1 MRRLSQLMRT
11 PLFSLLAIS
20 IAFCIRAFASFGR
33 PIARFPDSLGY
44 DTFQLFGSI
53 DRFWPIPFIY
63 SLVQSDTSRVALH
76 VIVGG
81 IAWAWCALLLSRI
94 SKYPRI
100 VLSSVLLLGLSPQV
114 VRYDLAILSESLGI
128 SFMVLAV
135 ASSLHLQQ
143 RRTTSSVV
151 LWLLSVSLCAHTR
164 PAQLLILFVVLVP
177 PTYKFLQSKGRQIS
191 ATTFALLLV
200 LLAGFLQLTENS
212 NTSALNFYTVLQERV
227 LTNDVRF
234 QWFSNHG
241 MPVTEEMREA
251 LGYDYAANFPKDI
264 SDIIAL
270 PVGQQ
275 PPALMR
281 AGGPEL
287 ARWIRDDGWT
297 TYAKY
302 IATHPSDSL
311 SRLTSLTNKT
321 LSPPNDD
328 FLPLD
333 NGPMIPRVLFGSWEL
348 WSAMGLVA
356 TAIIFLKNR
365 REFTMVGGFVL
376 ATVSVYA
383 LSMLTSGIEH
393 PRHAVTSAVA
403 MRLIPLVA
411 VVLALPRTKP
421 KAELDESVDERS

>member
-1 MRRLSQLMRT
+1 MRT

-20 IAFCIRAFASFGR
+20 IAFCIRAFASVGR

-44 DTFQLFGSI
+44 DTFQLVGSI
-53 DRFWPIPFIY
+53 DRFWPIPFLY
-63 SLVQSDTSRVALH
+63 SLVQSDSARVALH
-76 VIVGG
+76 VIVGS

-100 VLSSVLLLGLSPQV
+100 VRSAVLLLGLSPQV
-114 VRYDLAILSESLGI
+114 ARYDLAILSESLGI

-135 ASSLHLQQ
+135 AASINLQ
-143 RRTTSSVV
+143 RRRSTSSVV
-151 LWLLSVSLCAHTR
+151 IWLLTVSLCAHTR
-164 PAQLLILFVVLVP
+164 PAQLLILFVVLATPAYNFVH
-177 PTYKFLQSKGRQIS
+177 SKGRQLS
-191 ATTFALLLV
+191 ATTLGLLLV

-234 QWFSNHG
+234 QWFSDHG
-241 MPVTEEMREA
+241 MPVTGGMREA
-251 LGYDYAANFPKDI
+251 LGYDYAANFPKEI

-281 AGGPEL
+281 AGGPDL

-302 IATHPSDSL
+302 IAMHPRDSL

-348 WSAMGLVA
+348 WTVMGLAA

-365 REFTMVGGFVL
+365 REFVMVSGFVL
-376 ATVSVYA
+376 ATVSVYT

-393 PRHAVTSAVA
+393 PRHAVTSAA
-403 MRLIPLVA
+403 ALRLVSLVA
-411 VVLALPRTKP
+411 VVLALPRARP
-421 KAELDESVDERS
+421 QAELDESVDERS